1 MARDRAG
8 LLAKLRFKYLKIAH
22 PAAISSSVQPN
33 SNQVLLARFVVLYC
47 AQLSRGC
54 AMSRLYIGPTV
65 LFLFAGCMLFP
76 PRSDAWQLNGGRPDD
91 NNLTINGNVYY
102 DEGDQPASHVM
113 VQLQGSEGE
122 SRQQEETTDSG
133 WFEFR
138 RLGGGTY
145 VLMVDVQGYERVAT
159 TVDLSFM
166 PEKGVV
172 IRLRSL
178 SGEKKTATGTGSVS
192 AHELSMP
199 EKARELMSAGMKK
212 LYTDKNAQ
220 GALEDF
226 QSAIAAAQGYYE
238 ACYQGG
244 MAYLSLGRLDD
255 AEVSFRK
262 SIELSGDKYSEAD
275 VGLGTLMLDRR
286 DFAQGEKTV
295 RRGVE
300 LNPDYWLGQYELGRA
315 LLNLDNVPEALKSA
329 DRAKLLA
336 PSAAVVYRLLSNIHL
351 RQKDYPA
358 LLADIDSYIK
368 LDPDSAAGIRAKQ
381 LREQVAQKVDTAKAT
396 PAAQKTP

>member
-1 MARDRAG
+1 
-8 LLAKLRFKYLKIAH
+8 
-22 PAAISSSVQPN
+22 
-33 SNQVLLARFVVLYC
+33 
-47 AQLSRGC
+47 
-54 AMSRLYIGPTV
+54 MSRLYFGPVV
-65 LFLFAGCMLFP
+65 LFLLSACLLSP
-76 PRSDAWQLNGGRPDD
+76 PCLGGLQFNVNRPDD
-91 NNLTINGNVYY
+91 NNLTINGNVYF
-102 DEGDQPASHVM
+102 DDGNQPAAHVL

-145 VLMVDVQGYERVAT
+145 VLLVDVQGYERVAT

-172 IRLRSL
+172 LRLKSL
-178 SGEKKTATGTGSVS
+178 SGGTRTAGAGTVS

-199 EKARELMSAGMKK
+199 AKARDLMSAGKRK
-212 LYTDKNAQ
+212 LYAEKNAQ
-220 GALEDF
+220 SALEDF
-226 QSAIAAAQGYYE
+226 LSAIAAAPGYYE
-238 ACYQGG
+238 AYYQLG
-244 MAYLSLGRLDD
+244 MAHLSLGKRDD
-255 AEVSFRK
+255 AEAGFRK
-262 SIELSGDKYSEAD
+262 SIELSSDKYCEAD
-275 VGLGTLMLDRR
+275 VGLGTLMLDRL
-286 DFAQGEKTV
+286 DFAQGEKIV

-315 LLNLDNVPEALKSA
+315 LFNQDKIAEALQSA
-329 DRAKLLA
+329 DLAKSLA

-368 LDPDSAAGIRAKQ
+368 LDPSSAAGIRAKQ
-381 LREQVAQKVDTAKAT
+381 LRAQVAQKVDTAKAT
-396 PAAQKTP
+396 PAAPTTP

>member
-1 MARDRAG
+1 
-8 LLAKLRFKYLKIAH
+8 
-22 PAAISSSVQPN
+22 
-33 SNQVLLARFVVLYC
+33 
-47 AQLSRGC
+47 
-54 AMSRLYIGPTV
+54 MSRLHFGPIV
-65 LFLFAGCMLFP
+65 LFLFAACLLFP
-76 PRSDAWQLNGGRPDD
+76 PCSDAWQFNGNRPDD

-102 DEGDQPASHVM
+102 DDGNQPAAHVL

-145 VLMVDVQGYERVAT
+145 VLLVDVQGYERVAT
-159 TVDLSFM
+159 TVDMSFM

-172 IRLRSL
+172 LRLKSL
-178 SGEKKTATGTGSVS
+178 SGEKKAAGQTGSVS

-199 EKARELMSAGMKK
+199 AKARDLMSVGKKK

-226 QSAIAAAQGYYE
+226 QSAIAAAPGYYE
-238 ACYQGG
+238 AHYQIG
-244 MAYLSLGRLDD
+244 MAYISLGKRDD
-255 AEVSFRK
+255 AETSFRR
-262 SIELSGDKYSEAD
+262 SIELSSDKYCEAE

-315 LLNLDNVPEALKSA
+315 LLNQDKIAEALKSA
-329 DRAKLLA
+329 DQAKSLA
-336 PSAAVVYRLLSNIHL
+336 PSAAIVYRLLSNIHL
-351 RQKDYPA
+351 RQQNYPA

-381 LREQVAQKVDTAKAT
+381 LRAQVAQKVETTKAT

>member
-1 MARDRAG
+1 
-8 LLAKLRFKYLKIAH
+8 
-22 PAAISSSVQPN
+22 
-33 SNQVLLARFVVLYC
+33 
-47 AQLSRGC
+47 
-54 AMSRLYIGPTV
+54 MSRLYFGPIA
-65 LFLFAGCMLFP
+65 LFLFAACLLFP
-76 PRSDAWQLNGGRPDD
+76 PCADAWQFNGNRPDD

-102 DEGDQPASHVM
+102 DDANQPAAHVL

-145 VLMVDVQGYERVAT
+145 VLLVDVQGYQRVAT

-172 IRLRSL
+172 LRLKSL
-178 SGEKKTATGTGSVS
+178 SGEKKTAGTGSVS

-199 EKARELMSAGMKK
+199 ARARDLMSVGKKK

-226 QSAIAAAQGYYE
+226 QSAIATAPGYYE
-238 ACYQGG
+238 AHYQVG
-244 MAYLSLGRLDD
+244 MAYISLGKRDD
-255 AEVSFRK
+255 AETSFRK
-262 SIELSGDKYSEAD
+262 SIELSSDKYCEAD
-275 VGLGTLMLDRR
+275 VGLGTLMLDRL

-315 LLNLDNVPEALKSA
+315 LLNQDKIAEALKSA
-329 DRAKLLA
+329 DQAKSLA

-358 LLADIDSYIK
+358 LLADIDTYIK

-381 LREQVAQKVDTAKAT
+381 LRAQVAQKVPQKEDVAKTT

>member
-1 MARDRAG
+1 
-8 LLAKLRFKYLKIAH
+8 
-22 PAAISSSVQPN
+22 
-33 SNQVLLARFVVLYC
+33 
-47 AQLSRGC
+47 
-54 AMSRLYIGPTV
+54 MSRLYFGLIV
-65 LFLFAGCMLFP
+65 LFLLAACVLFP
-76 PRSDAWQLNGGRPDD
+76 PCSEAWQFNVSRPDD

-102 DEGDQPASHVM
+102 DDGNQPAAHVL
-113 VQLQGSEGE
+113 VQLQGSDGS

-138 RLGGGTY
+138 RLGGGSY
-145 VLMVDVQGYERVAT
+145 ALMVDVQGYERVAT
-159 TVDLSFM
+159 TVDMSFM

-172 IRLRSL
+172 LRLKSL
-178 SGEKKTATGTGSVS
+178 TSGKSTAGGAGSVS

-199 EKARELMSAGMKK
+199 AKARDLMSAGKRK

-226 QSAIAAAQGYYE
+226 QSAIAAAPGYYE
-238 ACYQGG
+238 AYYQVG
-244 MAYLSLGRLDD
+244 MAYLSLGKRDD
-255 AEVSFRK
+255 AEINFRK
-262 SIELSGDKYSEAD
+262 SIELSSDKYCEAD
-275 VGLGTLMLDRR
+275 VGLGTLMLDRL

-295 RRGVE
+295 RHAVE

-315 LLNLDNVPEALKSA
+315 LLDQDKIAEALKSA
-329 DRAKLLA
+329 DQAKSLA

-358 LLADIDSYIK
+358 LLADIDTYIK

-381 LREQVAQKVDTAKAT
+381 LRAQVAQKVDTAKAT

>member
-1 MARDRAG
+1 
-8 LLAKLRFKYLKIAH
+8 
-22 PAAISSSVQPN
+22 
-33 SNQVLLARFVVLYC
+33 
-47 AQLSRGC
+47 
-54 AMSRLYIGPTV
+54 MSRLYIGPAV
-65 LFLFAGCMLFP
+65 LFLFAACLLFP
-76 PRSDAWQLNGGRPDD
+76 PCSHARQFSGNRPDD

-102 DEGDQPASHVM
+102 DDANQPAAHVL
-113 VQLQGSEGE
+113 VNLQGSEGE

-145 VLMVDVQGYERVAT
+145 VLMADVQGYERVAT
-159 TVDLSFM
+159 TVDMSFM

-172 IRLRSL
+172 LRLKSL
-178 SGEKKTATGTGSVS
+178 SGEKKTAAGARSVS

-199 EKARELMSAGMKK
+199 EKARDLMSAGKKK

-220 GALEDF
+220 GALENF
-226 QSAIAAAQGYYE
+226 QSATATAPGYYE
-238 ACYQGG
+238 AYYQLG
-244 MAYLSLGRLDD
+244 MAYLSLGKRDD
-255 AEVSFRK
+255 AETSFRK
-262 SIELSGDKYSEAD
+262 SVEISSDKYCEAD

-315 LLNLDNVPEALKSA
+315 LLNLDNVAEALKSA
-329 DRAKLLA
+329 DQAKSLA

-351 RQKDYPA
+351 RQRDYPA
-358 LLADIDSYIK
+358 LLADIDTYIK

-381 LREQVAQKVDTAKAT
+381 LREQVAEKVGTAKTT

>member
-1 MARDRAG
+1 
-8 LLAKLRFKYLKIAH
+8 
-22 PAAISSSVQPN
+22 
-33 SNQVLLARFVVLYC
+33 
-47 AQLSRGC
+47 
-54 AMSRLYIGPTV
+54 MSRLHFGPIV
-65 LFLFAGCMLFP
+65 LFSFAACLWFP
-76 PRSDAWQLNGGRPDD
+76 PCSDAWQFNGNRPDD

-102 DEGDQPASHVM
+102 EEGNQPAAHVT
-113 VQLQGSEGE
+113 VQLQGSDGE
-122 SRQQEETTDSG
+122 SRQQQETSDSG

-145 VLMVDVQGYERVAT
+145 VLMVDVQGFERLT
-159 TVDLSFM
+159 MTVDMSFM

-172 IRLRSL
+172 LRLKWL
-178 SGEKKTATGTGSVS
+178 SGEKKTEAGAGSVS

-199 EKARELMSAGMKK
+199 ERARDLMNAGNKK
-212 LYTDKNAQ
+212 LYTYKNAQ
-220 GALEDF
+220 GALQDF
-226 QSAIAAAQGYYE
+226 QSAIAAAPGYYE
-238 ACYQGG
+238 AHYQLG
-244 MAYLSLGRLDD
+244 MAYLSLGKRDD
-255 AEVSFRK
+255 AEINFRK
-262 SIELSGDKYSEAD
+262 SIELSSDKYCEAD

-315 LLNLDNVPEALKSA
+315 LLNQDKIAEALKSA
-329 DRAKLLA
+329 DQAKSLA

-358 LLADIDSYIK
+358 LLTDIDNYIK

-381 LREQVAQKVDTAKAT
+381 LRAQVAQKVDAAKTT
-396 PAAQKTP
+396 PASQKIP

>member
-1 MARDRAG
+1 MSKQWKFNWIF
-8 LLAKLRFKYLKIAH
+8 LAC
-22 PAAISSSVQPN
+22 
-33 SNQVLLARFVVLYC
+33 FVVLYSH
-47 AQLSRGC
+47 QVSRGC
-54 AMSRLYIGPTV
+54 SMSRLHIGPIV
-65 LFLFAGCMLFP
+65 PFLFATCLLFP
-76 PRSDAWQLNGGRPDD
+76 PRSDAWQMGAGRPDD
-91 NNLTINGNVYY
+91 NHFTINGNVYY
-102 DEGDQPASHVM
+102 DDGNQPAAHVM

-122 SRQQEETTDSG
+122 SRQTEETTDSG

-145 VLMVDVQGYERVAT
+145 ALAVDVQGYERVT
-159 TVDLSFM
+159 TSVNLSFT

-178 SGEKKTATGTGSVS
+178 AGEKKTAGASSVS

-199 EKARELMSAGMKK
+199 EKARELVSAGKKK
-212 LYTDKNAQ
+212 LYTEKNAQ

-226 QSAIAAAQGYYE
+226 QSAVTAAPGYYE
-238 ACYQGG
+238 AYYQVG
-244 MAYLSLGRLDD
+244 MAHLSLGKRDE
-255 AEVSFRK
+255 AEASFRK
-262 SIELSGDKYSEAD
+262 SIELSGDKYCEAD
-275 VGLGTLMLDRR
+275 VGLGTMLLDRR

-315 LLNLDNVPEALKSA
+315 LVNEDKLPEALKSA
-329 DRAKLLA
+329 SQAKSLA
-336 PSAAVVYRLLSNIHL
+336 PSAAIVYRLLSNIHL

-358 LLADIDSYIK
+358 LLADIDAYIK

>member
-1 MARDRAG
+1 
-8 LLAKLRFKYLKIAH
+8 
-22 PAAISSSVQPN
+22 
-33 SNQVLLARFVVLYC
+33 
-47 AQLSRGC
+47 
-54 AMSRLYIGPTV
+54 MSRLYISLVV
-65 LFLFAGCMLFP
+65 LFLFAADLLSSPC
-76 PRSDAWQLNGGRPDD
+76 SHAWQFSGNRPDD

-102 DEGDQPASHVM
+102 DDGNQPAAHVL

-138 RLGGGTY
+138 RLAGGTY

-159 TVDLSFM
+159 TVDMSFM

-172 IRLRSL
+172 LRLKSL
-178 SGEKKTATGTGSVS
+178 PGEKKTAAASVS

-199 EKARELMSAGMKK
+199 ARARDLMSAGKKK

-220 GALEDF
+220 GALENF
-226 QSAIAAAQGYYE
+226 QSAIVAAPGYYE
-238 ACYQGG
+238 AHYQLG
-244 MAYLSLGRLDD
+244 MAYLSLGKRDD
-255 AEVSFRK
+255 AEASFRK
-262 SIELSGDKYSEAD
+262 SIEISSDKYCEAD
-275 VGLGTLMLDRR
+275 VGLGTLMLDRL

-295 RRGVE
+295 RHGVE

-315 LLNLDNVPEALKSA
+315 LLNLDKVAEALKSA
-329 DRAKLLA
+329 DQAKSLA

-368 LDPDSAAGIRAKQ
+368 LDPNSAAGIRARQ
-381 LREQVAQKVDTAKAT
+381 LRAQVAEKVGTAKAT
-396 PAAQKTP
+396 PAAQKSP

>member
-1 MARDRAG
+1 
-8 LLAKLRFKYLKIAH
+8 
-22 PAAISSSVQPN
+22 VQPD
-33 SNQVLLARFVVLYC
+33 SNQVLLARFVVLYWP
-47 AQLSRGC
+47 QLSRGC
-54 AMSRLYIGPTV
+54 AMSRLYIGRVV
-65 LFLFAGCMLFP
+65 LFLFAACLLLP
-76 PRSDAWQLNGGRPDD
+76 PRVSALQLGGGLPSGS
-91 NNLTINGNVYY
+91 NFTISGNVYY
-102 DEGDQPASHVM
+102 GDGNQAAAHVM
-113 VQLQGSEGE
+113 VQLQGSDGE
-122 SRQQEETTDSG
+122 SRQQQETTDSG
-133 WFEFR
+133 LFEFR

-145 VLMVDVQGYERVAT
+145 TLMVDVQGYEHVAT
-159 TVDLSFM
+159 SVDLSFM

-172 IRLRSL
+172 IRLHSL
-178 SGEKKTATGTGSVS
+178 PGEKTTVAATSVS

-199 EKARELMSAGMKK
+199 EKARDLMSAGKKK
-212 LYTDKNAQ
+212 LYAEKNAQ
-220 GALEDF
+220 GALDDF
-226 QSAIAAAQGYYE
+226 QSAIAAAPGYYE
-238 ACYQGG
+238 ACYQAG
-244 MAYLSLGRLDD
+244 MAYLSLDRRDE
-255 AEVSFRK
+255 AEASFRK

-286 DFAQGEKTV
+286 DFAQAEKTV

-315 LLNLDNVPEALKSA
+315 QLSLDNVAEALKSA

-396 PAAQKTP
+396 PAAQITP

>member
-1 MARDRAG
+1 
-8 LLAKLRFKYLKIAH
+8 
-22 PAAISSSVQPN
+22 
-33 SNQVLLARFVVLYC
+33 
-47 AQLSRGC
+47 
-54 AMSRLYIGPTV
+54 MSRLHIGRVV
-65 LFLFAGCMLFP
+65 LFLFAACLLFP
-76 PRSDAWQLNGGRPDD
+76 PCSDACQLGGGRPDN

-102 DEGDQPASHVM
+102 DDANQPAAHVM
-113 VQLQGSEGE
+113 VELQGSEGD

-145 VLMVDVQGYERVAT
+145 TLMVDVQGYEHVAT

-172 IRLRSL
+172 LRLRSL
-178 SGEKKTATGTGSVS
+178 SGEKKTAAASSVS

-199 EKARELMSAGMKK
+199 DKARELMSAGKKK

-220 GALEDF
+220 GALDDF
-226 QSAIAAAQGYYE
+226 QSAIAAAPGYYE
-238 ACYQGG
+238 AYYQAG
-244 MAYLSLGRLDD
+244 MAYLSLGKRDD
-255 AEVSFRK
+255 AETNFRK
-262 SIELSGDKYSEAD
+262 SIELSSDKYCEAD

-286 DFAQGEKTV
+286 DFAQGERTV

-315 LLNLDNVPEALKSA
+315 LLNLDKVAEALKSA
-329 DRAKLLA
+329 DQAKSLA

-351 RQKDYPA
+351 RQEDYPA

-381 LREQVAQKVDTAKAT
+381 LREQVAQKVGTAKAV
-396 PAAQKTP
+396 PAAQITP